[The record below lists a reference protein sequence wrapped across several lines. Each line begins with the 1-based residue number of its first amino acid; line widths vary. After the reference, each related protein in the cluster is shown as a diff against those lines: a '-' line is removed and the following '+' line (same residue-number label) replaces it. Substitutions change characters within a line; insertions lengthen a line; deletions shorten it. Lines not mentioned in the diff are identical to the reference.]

1 MSEIWRLVS
10 LIVCLAGFVIVA
22 GVTLATGEDLLYVA
36 LRAVLTFAGLY
47 AVQSVLRAL
56 LALAA
61 TSGEENDRAS
71 Q

>member
-22 GVTLATGEDLLYVA
+22 GVMLATGEDLLCVA
-36 LRAVLTFAGLY
+36 LRAVLAFAGLY
-47 AVQSVLRAL
+47 AVQSVLRVL
-56 LALAA
+56 LALAVM
-61 TSGEENDRAS
+61 SGEENNRES